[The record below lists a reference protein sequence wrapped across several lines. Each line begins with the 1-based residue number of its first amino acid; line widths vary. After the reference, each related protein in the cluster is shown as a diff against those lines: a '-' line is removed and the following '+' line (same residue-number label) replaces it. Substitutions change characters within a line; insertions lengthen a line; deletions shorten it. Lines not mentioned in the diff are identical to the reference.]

1 MWRGRVPRG
10 IPVRSAPSP
19 VHSPQSLGPL
29 PTPRSLGPPGRLALP
44 VSAAPLCPGVGSR
57 EGPSSPCPAATPGF
71 PEGQGRGGNGRELH
85 GGTQFW
91 NYGWSDWVSGLWP
104 PRERHGVS
112 PSQWVTPRS
121 SPGPPQLSLL

>member
-71 PEGQGRGGNGRELH
+71 PEGQGRAGEGTGGSCTEGRSFGTMVGLTGCRVCGHPEKGTELALR
-85 GGTQFW
+85 
-91 NYGWSDWVSGLWP
+91 SG
-104 PRERHGVS
+104 
-112 PSQWVTPRS
+112 
-121 SPGPPQLSLL
+121 